1 MVAGV
6 TRIFLSPSLYLTVTV
21 WPSVPAT
28 CSATVALVMVELGSR
43 SQGRK
48 PSATPRIASG
58 KIRIATAFWLPSGCG
73 MAVTAI
79 YELSLIS
86 ASEAFTTSFT
96 GALSASLIFISA
108 PSRAFAVSI
117 GTLTFSRVAR
127 TRTICGAWAAAKE
140 AVKSRATALA
150 PSVLRVIIVIV
161 ILPKGCQFTPQAKG
175 LGGWDLKPRSRLRY
189 SGRLGGGRPE
199 IGLGEGPQ
207 FRGHFGFFA
216 EPQLKTAHRLM
227 QQHAEPVGGAQA
239 FGLRGFDQWR
249 DQRHIDQIGDNGVA
263 GQSPNIGLEF
273 GLPGHAQRGGVDQ
286 QSRVA
291 EQVVQLFPRGDLQ
304 TFEEALAQSF
314 GALRRAI
321 DHRDALDTAR
331 QQRVDHRVRR
341 AAGPDHDRVVEPAL
355 PLRRASVEVVQE
367 TFDVGVGRMQ
377 KTAGDPQRVG
387 GADRLG
393 ALIWQR
399 KRQRLFLVRH
409 RDIGA
414 DIIARVERLHKGIE
428 FVRRHR
434 LAAVFAGDAV
444 SLQPI
449 VMNERRARMF
459 DRPSDDASGADGRG
473 HASSTTVLRR
483 MPICGHSTSM
493 VSPGFSHTGGST
505 FGPFFTG
512 VPVQITS
519 PALSVMNV
527 VV

>member
-1 MVAGV
+1 MMVAGV

-28 CSATVALVMVELGSR
+28 CSATVALVIVELGSR

-48 PSATPRIASG
+48 PSAKPRIASG
-58 KIRIATAFWLPSGCG
+58 KVRIATAFWLPSGCG

-79 YELSLIS
+79 YELALIS
-86 ASEAFTTSFT
+86 ESEAFTTSFT

-108 PSRAFAVSI
+108 PSRDFAVSI
-117 GTLTFSRVAR
+117 GTLTSSRVAR
-127 TRTICGAWAAAKE
+127 TRTICGAWAAAKQ
-140 AVKSRATALA
+140 AAKSRATALA
-150 PSVLRVIIVIV
+150 PSVLIIVIV

-175 LGGWDLKPRSRLRY
+175 PGGWYLKPRSRLRY
-189 SGRLGGGRPE
+189 SGRLGGGSLK
-199 IGLGEGPQ
+199 IGLGQGAE
-207 FRGHFGFFA
+207 FRGDFGLSA

-239 FGLRGFDQWR
+239 FGFCRFDQRR
-249 DQRHIDQIGDNGVA
+249 DQRHIDQIGDNGVT
-263 GQSPNIGLEF
+263 GQSPNVGIEF
-273 GLPGHAQRGGVDQ
+273 RLPGHAERGGVDEQ
-286 QSRVA
+286 GRVV
-291 EQVVQLFPRGDLQ
+291 EQVIQLFPRGDLQ

-314 GALRRAI
+314 GALRGAI
-321 DHRDALDTAR
+321 DHRDALDAAR
-331 QQRVDHRVRR
+331 QQRIDDRVRR
-341 AAGPDHDRVVEPAL
+341 AAGADHDGAVEPAF
-355 PLRRASVEVVQE
+355 PLRRAGIEIVQK
-367 TFDVGVGRMQ
+367 TFDVGIGRMQ

-505 FGPFFTG
+505 FGPCFTG

-519 PALSVMNV
+519 PAFSVMNEV
-527 VV
+527 V